1 MDETEQ
7 AILQLLN
14 ARDAGKT
21 ICPSEA
27 ARRLNPGNWR
37 ERMPE
42 VRATAAALAEQGR
55 VAITQGGAVADPQ
68 TLVGPWRIRLP

>member
-1 MDETEQ
+1 MEETEQ

-27 ARRLNPGNWR
+27 ARRLNAGNWR

-55 VAITQGGAVADPQ
+55 VVITQGGVIVDPQ